1 MTDTATPSPEPAPV
15 AGGPFG
21 FLPSDPRTRNF
32 TIAGIVVALLLLL
45 FVASRL
51 LLGGGGEDQTATPTT
66 IPGTPAPRP
75 TTTTVVGT
83 PESFEV
89 FSTKNPFTPL
99 INPPGTGGG
108 PAPVFT
114 PGVTTATTRAPGT
127 TGGPGTTGTTSRPG
141 TGTGTSGGTTGT
153 TTRTAQGGTAT
164 EPRQSQR
171 VALLDVFTQRG
182 RVMASVRVNDT
193 VYRVGEGETFAGN
206 YKVVSL
212 SASTE
217 CGRFL
222 FGDSQFRLCRGEETL
237 K

>member
-1 MTDTATPSPEPAPV
+1 MTDTAPAPTLQP
-15 AGGPFG
+15 AAAGGGPFG
-21 FLPSDPRTRNF
+21 FLPDDPRTRNF
-32 TIAGIVVALLLLL
+32 TIAGIVVALLLFL

-51 LLGGGGEDQTATPTT
+51 LFGGGGGSGETAAPTT
-66 IPGTPAPRP
+66 VPGAAPVR
-75 TTTTVVGT
+75 TTTTRPAAGAA
-83 PESFEV
+83 ESFEV

-99 INPPGTGGG
+99 INPPGTGG
-108 PAPVFT
+108 T
-114 PGVTTATTRAPGT
+114 PGIISTPGT
-127 TGGPGTTGTTSRPG
+127 VSPGTSGTVAPGTTGTTRPG
-141 TGTGTSGGTTGT
+141 TTATTSRSGTTGT
-153 TTRTAQGGTAT
+153 TTRTATGGGAT
-164 EPRQSQR
+164 EPRRSER

-182 RVMASVRVNDT
+182 HVMASVRVNDT